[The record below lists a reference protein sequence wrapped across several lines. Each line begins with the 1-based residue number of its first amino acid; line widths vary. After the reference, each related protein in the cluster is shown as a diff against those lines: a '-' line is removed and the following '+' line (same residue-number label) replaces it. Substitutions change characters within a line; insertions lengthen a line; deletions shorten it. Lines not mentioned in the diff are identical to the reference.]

1 MDQRKFRSIHLRFN
15 RSAMNVVTLIVD
27 DDTLTQLIHRKAL
40 ERAGIACS
48 PEAFP
53 DGEKA
58 LKFLLEH
65 YSEENNYLVFLDL
78 NMPVMDGWTFL
89 DEMDRNFRGSNI
101 HVVIVTSSV
110 SADDRVR
117 ANGYSQVLKY
127 LVKPIHVDSL
137 KLMNQFV
144 KLNHEHPL
152 E

>member
-1 MDQRKFRSIHLRFN
+1 
-15 RSAMNVVTLIVD
+15 MNVVTLIVD

-40 ERAGIACS
+40 ERAGIASS
-48 PEAFP
+48 PETFA

-58 LKFLLEH
+58 LNFLLDH

-89 DEMDRNFRGSNI
+89 DEMGRNFQGTNI

-110 SADDRVR
+110 SAEDRAR
-117 ANGYSQVLKY
+117 ANGYNQVLKY
-127 LVKPIHVDSL
+127 LVKPISLDSL

-144 KLNHEHPL
+144 TLNQEHPL

>member
-1 MDQRKFRSIHLRFN
+1 
-15 RSAMNVVTLIVD
+15 MNVVTLIVD

-40 ERAGIACS
+40 ERAGIASS
-48 PEAFP
+48 PESFP

-58 LKFLLEH
+58 LKFLLDH

-78 NMPVMDGWTFL
+78 NMPVMDGWAFL
-89 DEMDRNFRGSNI
+89 DEMGRNFQGTNI

-110 SADDRVR
+110 SAEDRAR
-117 ANGYSQVLKY
+117 ANGYTQVLKY
-127 LVKPIHVDSL
+127 LVKPISLDSL

-144 KLNHEHPL
+144 TLNQEHPL